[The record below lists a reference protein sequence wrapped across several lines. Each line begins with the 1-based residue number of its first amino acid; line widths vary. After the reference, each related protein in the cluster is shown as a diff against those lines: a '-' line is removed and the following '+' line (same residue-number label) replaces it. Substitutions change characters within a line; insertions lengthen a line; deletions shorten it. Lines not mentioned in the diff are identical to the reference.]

1 MIWLLELGR
10 QRNDKAARMVLEWSR
25 IWKSRYWN
33 ISCSISEKL
42 GFKSLDEY
50 ISDIVRAN
58 MRMELEGTG
67 NFESEHI
74 EEIERLIAL
83 IYKYRQMDR

>member
-1 MIWLLELGR
+1 
-10 QRNDKAARMVLEWSR
+10 
-25 IWKSRYWN
+25 
-33 ISCSISEKL
+33 
-42 GFKSLDEY
+42 
-50 ISDIVRAN
+50 
-58 MRMELEGTG
+58 MELEGTG